1 MKRLEYLYA
10 NDRRALMDFVG
21 CNSDCDDCR
30 ARPYCDD
37 YTSQDE
43 LNEPQWLMSDVVEPS
58 EGQLRPECGH
68 DIIGSTE
75 NGTATME
82 ADVLPA

>member
-1 MKRLEYLYA
+1 MKRLEYLYE

-37 YTSQDE
+37 YNSQDE
-43 LNEPQWLMSDVVEPS
+43 LNEPQWLMCDVVEPS
-58 EGQLRPECGH
+58 GVPSRPESGRDTIDC
-68 DIIGSTE
+68 TE